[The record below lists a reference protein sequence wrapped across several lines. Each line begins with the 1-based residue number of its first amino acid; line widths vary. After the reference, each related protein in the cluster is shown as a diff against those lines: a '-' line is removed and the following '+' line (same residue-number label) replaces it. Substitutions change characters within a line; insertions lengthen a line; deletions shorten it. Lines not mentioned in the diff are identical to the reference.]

1 MEINVFQRNKRMLQL
16 YGCGVWKL
24 NKPRDLQV
32 VFMQLLQIELKAD
45 GTRQSRA
52 VRLIWNLNAR
62 YKLKV
67 MSSMRNKTTT
77 TTTPTTT
84 GYCTPPLSS
93 NREERQLWEHDWLD
107 NKMTYSY
114 LYSDLTF
121 TNILTVKFQQAQ
133 ID

>member
-1 MEINVFQRNKRMLQL
+1 MLQL
-16 YGCGVWKL
+16 GGCGVWKL

-77 TTTPTTT
+77 

-107 NKMTYSY
+107 IKMTYSY

-121 TNILTVKFQQAQ
+121 TTILTVKFQQAQ